1 MNKSAKRIIALIM
14 AVGIIS
20 TSVGCSK
27 SNDDGVSTEINE
39 VASRVGYSN
48 QHYFSQVFKKHTG
61 KSPSKLI

>member
-1 MNKSAKRIIALIM
+1 MSIRINKANEILLGEGKL
-14 AVGIIS
+14 
-20 TSVGCSK
+20 T
-27 SNDDGVSTEINE
+27 TINE

>member
-1 MNKSAKRIIALIM
+1 MSFNEYLTSIRINKANEILLGEGKL
-14 AVGIIS
+14 
-20 TSVGCSK
+20 T
-27 SNDDGVSTEINE
+27 TINE